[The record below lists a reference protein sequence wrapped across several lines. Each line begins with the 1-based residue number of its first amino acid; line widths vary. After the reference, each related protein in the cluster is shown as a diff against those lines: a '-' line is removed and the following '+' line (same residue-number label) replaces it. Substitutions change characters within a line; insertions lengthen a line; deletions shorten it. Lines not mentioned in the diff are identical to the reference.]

1 MLKNKLNTLNILE
14 LREIYGWFWQGGENY
29 TKEDI
34 LEHISRYIYQFFIIR
49 KYNKNIRLKAL
60 TICHYIKSF

>member
-49 KYNKNIRLKAL
+49 KYNKSIRLKAL

>member
-1 MLKNKLNTLNILE
+1 MLKDKLNQLNVYQ
-14 LREIYGWFWQGGENY
+14 LREIYSWFWSNGDSY
-29 TKEDI
+29 SKEDI
-34 LEHISRYIYQFFIIR
+34 LEHICRYIYQFFIIR